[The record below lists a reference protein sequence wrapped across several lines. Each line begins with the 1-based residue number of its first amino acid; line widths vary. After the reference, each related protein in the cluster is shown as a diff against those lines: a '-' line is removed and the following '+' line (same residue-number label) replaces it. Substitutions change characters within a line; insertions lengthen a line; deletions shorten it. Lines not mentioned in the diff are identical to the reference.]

1 MLNETPHIIIDNYYN
16 KNEEIA
22 VWKEL
27 EYYNSLPKNMIERAE
42 TSSVAY
48 EKGKPL
54 GSSYR
59 WYIDDYYTDKGRK
72 QSAILNCTYKF
83 IDKSITSEISKLND
97 LSNLYKGCN
106 TIYSH
111 VSYYDNNDIY
121 KKHYD
126 TFHFTVLIWFF
137 KEPKKFKGGD
147 LFLGDNNI
155 KIECKQNRAV
165 IFPCFLNHSVNKI
178 EMFDDVNSNDK
189 LGRYCITHFL
199 SHQLNGNEQFAKYF

>member
-1 MLNETPHIIIDNYYN
+1 MGRQFPET
-16 KNEEIA
+16 
-22 VWKEL
+22 
-27 EYYNSLPKNMIERAE
+27 NSDSTMI
-42 TSSVAY
+42 
-48 EKGKPL
+48 
-54 GSSYR
+54 
-59 WYIDDYYTDKGRK
+59 
-72 QSAILNCTYKF
+72 
-83 IDKSITSEISKLND
+83 
-97 LSNLYKGCN
+97 
-106 TIYSH
+106 
-111 VSYYDNNDIY
+111 SYYEDGD
-121 KKHYD
+121 HYGAHWD
-126 TFHFTVLIWFF
+126 SATTTILRWFF